1 MYCISSAIL
10 LTKIKLRTDYVCQ
23 FGFLTKYSQ
32 TVIQAK
38 ENIFDEK
45 QKKKMRKMFAIYD
58 RGFLKVTLKHTFGN
72 DSFNI

>member
-32 TVIQAK
+32 TGIPAK

-45 QKKKMRKMFAIYD
+45 QKKKKNAKNVRNLRPRFFESNAKTHLRQWF
-58 RGFLKVTLKHTFGN
+58 V
-72 DSFNI
+72 